1 MLKLAGF
8 ALILA
13 VTAFNMP
20 QETVPKP
27 PVAKKLP
34 KTTKIHDEALVDD
47 YFWLREKTNPEVIE
61 YLKAEDAYANAMM
74 ATTTSFQDAL
84 YKEMLG
90 RIKETDVNVPYKN
103 GEYFYYSRT
112 VKGKQYPIQ
121 CRKKGSVK
129 AAEEITLDLN
139 EMAKGHKFFSL
150 GAYQVSNDGKLL
162 AFTTDT
168 TGFRQ
173 YGLFVKDLGNGKISE
188 RLGERVTS
196 VSWANDNKTLF
207 YTQEDDVTKRSNKF
221 FRQVLGS
228 SAPELLYEEK
238 DELYRIFSGRSR
250 SKGYIMLV
258 SASATTSEVR
268 YVSADRPDGA
278 PKLLLARKSDHEYYL
293 DHLGDTFY
301 IRTNDKGKNFRLV
314 TVPVAD
320 PRPENWKEIIPHRK
334 EVMLEDIDCFADHF
348 IAIERRDGIPRM
360 QVTDLKSGST
370 HQIEFPEPVYVASPA
385 QNMEFDT
392 PLYRI
397 NYQSFITPNSIYD
410 YDVKTQ
416 KRELLKQQPVLG
428 GYDPKQ
434 YQSERV
440 YATAQDG
447 VQSAD
452 FACLSQG
459 RKECAAGEPS
469 TAARRVRFL
478 WHLE

>member
-27 PVAKKLP
+27 PVAKKVP

-47 YFWLREKTNPEVIE
+47 YFWLREKTNPEVVE
-61 YLKAEDAYANAMM
+61 YLKAEDAYASAMM
-74 ATTTSFQDAL
+74 ATTTSFQEAL

-90 RIKETDVNVPYKN
+90 RIKETDVNVPYRN

-129 AAEEITLDLN
+129 APEEITLDLN
-139 EMAKGHKFFSL
+139 EMATGHKFFSL
-150 GAYQVSNDGKLL
+150 GAYQVSNNGNLL

-173 YGLFVKDLGNGKISE
+173 YGLFVKDLGSGKISE

-258 SASATTSEVR
+258 SASATTSEAR
-268 YVSADRPDGA
+268 YVSADRPADA
-278 PKLLLARKSDHEYYL
+278 PRLLLARKSDHEYYL
-293 DHLGDTFY
+293 DHLGEQ
-301 IRTNDKGKNFRLV
+301 LLH
-314 TVPVAD
+314 
-320 PRPENWKEIIPHRK
+320 PH
-334 EVMLEDIDCFADHF
+334 E
-348 IAIERRDGIPRM
+348 
-360 QVTDLKSGST
+360 
-370 HQIEFPEPVYVASPA
+370 
-385 QNMEFDT
+385 
-392 PLYRI
+392 
-397 NYQSFITPNSIYD
+397 
-410 YDVKTQ
+410 
-416 KRELLKQQPVLG
+416 
-428 GYDPKQ
+428 
-434 YQSERV
+434 
-440 YATAQDG
+440 
-447 VQSAD
+447 
-452 FACLSQG
+452 
-459 RKECAAGEPS
+459 
-469 TAARRVRFL
+469 
-478 WHLE
+478 